1 MSPHRVSLAVLN
13 GVATFAPSTGRPC
26 DNVVNVAPMVNKQLH
41 PYPPL
46 VVDRR
51 VAALANIDSAA
62 ACVI

>member
-51 VAALANIDSAA
+51 VAAGADVDSAA
-62 ACVI
+62 ASVI